1 MDLAQR
7 RRLARQACQ
16 MSNSNTHQYH
26 SKKGVIKMNTN
37 IKTTG
42 KIDTKVL
49 LSTLWI
55 FIMINMA
62 FADIIGMMYPGFMAK
77 IVAGTPVDGT
87 VVTPTLLL
95 IGAFILEIPTAM
107 ILLSRLLKHGIN
119 RWANMIGG
127 LITIIF
133 VIGMGSPTIVYYFFE
148 TIEVLSCL
156 AIIWF
161 AWKWT
166 NPEG

>member
-1 MDLAQR
+1 M
-7 RRLARQACQ
+7 
-16 MSNSNTHQYH
+16 NSI
-26 SKKGVIKMNTN
+26 KKTAEKM
-37 IKTTG
+37 
-42 KIDTKVL
+42 DTKVM

-107 ILLSRLLKHGIN
+107 IFLSRLLKHGIN

-133 VIGMGSPTIVYYFFE
+133 VHGMGSPTIVYYFFE

>member
-1 MDLAQR
+1 
-7 RRLARQACQ
+7 
-16 MSNSNTHQYH
+16 
-26 SKKGVIKMNTN
+26 MNTN
-37 IKTTG
+37 SKTTQEEM
-42 KIDTKVL
+42 KTRF
-49 LSTLWI
+49 STLWI
-55 FIMINMA
+55 FIMFNMA
-62 FADIIGMMYPGFMAK
+62 FADIIGMTYPGFMAK
-77 IVAGTPVDGT
+77 MVAGTPVDGW

-95 IGAFILEIPTAM
+95 IGAFILEIPIAM

-119 RWANMIGG
+119 RWVNMIGG

-161 AWKWT
+161 AWKWR
-166 NPEG
+166 NLEG

>member
-1 MDLAQR
+1 
-7 RRLARQACQ
+7 
-16 MSNSNTHQYH
+16 
-26 SKKGVIKMNTN
+26 MNTN
-37 IKTTG
+37 SKTTQEEM
-42 KIDTKVL
+42 KTRF
-49 LSTLWI
+49 STLWI
-55 FIMINMA
+55 FIMFNMA

-107 ILLSRLLKHGIN
+107 IFLSRLLKHGIN
-119 RWANMIGG
+119 RWVNMISG

-133 VIGMGSPTIVYYFFE
+133 VIGMGSPTIVYYFFA